1 MTIPDQR
8 VSMRLSAAAD
18 DLKFDETNPPKRNI
32 QLNSDDD
39 IDEFVQRAYDCVMQK
54 RNTVKTIILRDYL
67 QKSRDAV
74 LHQRIIPKENI
85 FKRLPT
91 NSTPTPAILAT
102 LYCQPCDRKSPVT
115 NTESTTEESN
125 DQKIVLETDIE
136 DGEEEQKQRDN
147 LKMDMQ
153 RDPTKRFTVKMRGG
167 GIKSKTWSVS
177 LPSPIQLQGTHPP
190 RPRSSATIFLKRH
203 YATDDEQTLKYV
215 PYFGDD
221 DKEDVVSELYN
232 LEDREKQMEFGS
244 EYQERDT
251 NDIIDETIT
260 HMKKELEE
268 IDLGL
273 VRGDSTQSRTELQTR
288 LHESLAQTMDVY
300 LDRIHERYQL
310 LFVKDKK
317 EQQEESSTRADKKS
331 NEITSYLDAV
341 DTYRNLLC
349 RRCFIYDCNAHGSLD
364 KPSLDLQGEL
374 AVRKELEGFWDTT
387 RQQGKPQVTNESKEN
402 DDISENASGLSPN
415 SKATYN
421 PDAQT
426 KKRMSDDISESL
438 DTTFTPTDK
447 VLCERAF
454 LMFQGDLRKITLVT
468 GVSQTLVEDFVRSS
482 NFMCKEYETVKE
494 DIVNE
499 AKKRKKKKNI
509 DKSMNNYNLAWL
521 KRVEGA
527 VIHPMFIPCDH
538 EGVCSEENCSCIQNA
553 FFCTKHCVW
562 GSKGRNFFRG
572 CACKGRCTTAS
583 CSCFAAKRECDPDLC
598 KTCGACTHP
607 PNKPAP
613 HQRCRNDNIGMR
625 RHCHLLLGQS
635 TIEDAGWGIYTK
647 SDLKKGDFVHEYVG
661 EVISQEEAE
670 RRGRVYDKVNRSY
683 LFNLTSD
690 FVVDASRK
698 GNKSRFANHSQK
710 PNCCTKMV
718 TVNGDVRIG
727 LYAKE
732 DIEAQSEVSFSWGV
746 VKNCQICLLLIACSN
761 LLHFHA
767 CAPISSFLTIAMM
780 LPWIMTSLSS
790 QV

>member
-1 MTIPDQR
+1 M
-8 VSMRLSAAAD
+8 AD
-18 DLKFDETNPPKRNI
+18 NPKIDETISPKRDN
-32 QLNSDDD
+32 QLTTDDD
-39 IDEFVQRAYDCVMQK
+39 IDEFVQQAYDNVMQK
-54 RNTVKTIILRDYL
+54 RYTVKTIILRDYL
-67 QKSRDAV
+67 QKRRDAV
-74 LHQRIIPKENI
+74 LHGSTVPKEKT

-91 NSTPTPAILAT
+91 NSTPTPVILAS
-102 LYCQPCDRKSPVT
+102 LYCQSCDSKSPVR
-115 NTESTTEESN
+115 NAESTSDKN
-125 DQKIVLETDIE
+125 KDQNVIQETETDVE
-136 DGEEEQKQRDN
+136 DGEEEQKRRAP
-147 LKMDMQ
+147 LKIDV
-153 RDPTKRFTVKMRGG
+153 RGDTTKQFTVKMRGG
-167 GIKSKTWSVS
+167 GVKNKTWSVS
-177 LPSPIQLQGTHPP
+177 LPAPIRLQGVHPP

-260 HMKKELEE
+260 HMNKKLEE
-268 IDLGL
+268 MGV
-273 VRGDSTQSRTELQTR
+273 VRGDSTKPRTQLQTR
-288 LHESLAQTMDVY
+288 LHESLSQSMDVY
-300 LDRIHERYQL
+300 LERIHERYQL
-310 LFVKDKK
+310 LFVKNNE
-317 EQQEESSTRADKKS
+317 EQQKESSATIDKKS

-349 RRCFIYDCNAHGSLD
+349 RRCFIYDCNSHGNLS
-364 KPSLDLQGEL
+364 KPSLEIQGEL

-387 RQQGKPQVTNESKEN
+387 RQQNTTHVTYESSEKDE
-402 DDISENASGLSPN
+402 ISDTASRSSPE
-415 SKATYN
+415 SKATYET
-421 PDAQT
+421 DVQG
-426 KKRMSDDISESL
+426 KKRTPGEISTPSG
-438 DTTFTPTDK
+438 TIFTPTDK

-454 LMFQGDLRKITLVT
+454 LMFQGDLNKIASVM
-468 GVSQTLVEDFVRSS
+468 GVSRTLVEDFAKSS
-482 NFMCKEYETVKE
+482 NLKCKEYETVKE

-499 AKKRKKKKNI
+499 AKKRKRKKII

-538 EGVCSEENCSCIQNA
+538 DGVCSEENCSCIQNA

-607 PNKPAP
+607 PNKPAT
-613 HQRCRNDNIGMR
+613 HQRCQNDNIGMR

-647 SDLKKGDFVHEYVG
+647 SALKKGDFVHEYVG

-670 RRGRVYDKVNRSY
+670 RRGRIYDKVNRSY

-732 DIEAQSEVSFSWGV
+732 DIEAQSEVRSRGT
-746 VKNCQICLLLIACSN
+746 L
-761 LLHFHA
+761 
-767 CAPISSFLTIAMM
+767 
-780 LPWIMTSLSS
+780 
-790 QV
+790 